1 MIYSSPSPCL
11 TSSPAMSTPPRPRG
25 ARPMPISGGS
35 LMGLAPPTSSAYSP
49 IESLDG
55 VGEAPSPAP
64 SKPRLGLQMPGGS
77 AHSTPTI
84 VTSGSEGSGFSLRP
98 QLSLVYGGD
107 AAPSQHAS
115 KPKLGLMLGGGA
127 GGSAKPKP
135 KLGLKLGLAIPEAG
149 GRTDPDA
156 AVESYYGAL
165 PSTDPPPSKPTLQLQ
180 QNLATPLTEP
190 FSAETLRPQVATIM
204 PTSNGAVSTSNSV
217 SDLQRAIDA
226 LQVKDPEKDTSQET
240 IQYDNSMFDNIRR
253 LGEGAGGAVYQVQ
266 QKSTGKMMAMKVRTR
281 ASLSAVLTYRDC
293 FLFLRQSP
301 LTRKPRLYNYGVNW
315 SSYQPAYILISLSF
329 MGRIYPPHHLFH
341 INMCADS
348 ADVVLLMEFC
358 EGGSL
363 ETAAK
368 KLREQKRR
376 IGELVV
382 AKLAESILKGLDY
395 LHGRKIIHRGTMP
408 RQPERI
414 RGDSYTIRSD
424 VWSVGLT
431 LLELARNKFPFPSDL
446 GPVELLMVI
455 VSGEIPELEDEPPTE
470 DTPGAVWSENM
481 KLFIKRCLII
491 DGKMRPAPREIL
503 LDPWIKENQ
512 SVSMDMEKWMRLIY
526 GWQKPRRPKGSKLAT
541 GSSMSSSISTESP
554 PTSHVPTE
562 SNHEERS
569 GTPGPN
575 APPSPDVPD
584 HLTDHPTDSPI
595 SVRHRSRHPVFL
607 TD

>member
-1 MIYSSPSPCL
+1 
-11 TSSPAMSTPPRPRG
+11 MSTPPRPRG

-266 QKSTGKMMAMKVRTR
+266 QKSTGKMMAMKTIPANPETPPLQLRR
-281 ASLSAVLTYRDC
+281 ELEFLSTCIHPNITEFYGAYLS
-293 FLFLRQSP
+293 SP
-301 LTRKPRLYNYGVNW
+301 
-315 SSYQPAYILISLSF
+315 SS
-329 MGRIYPPHHLFH
+329 H
-341 INMCADS
+341 S

-395 LHGRKIIHRGTMP
+395 LHGRKIIHRDIKPSNILLTKEGVVKLCDFGVSGVLINSMAGTFTGTSWYMS
-408 RQPERI
+408 PERI